1 MKTIE
6 KNEIYEHLSQFLRSK
21 GIDMKEGTY
30 TRRIQKGCSLLT
42 DAANLTQ
49 QGMTRAKTEIDKR
62 LEQMRQV
69 IHEKT
74 GPKSPPRAPTA
85 APPPTQGK
93 PGRAPATAANAPAGT
108 KRSTRRRKTKT
119 SGARRK

>member
-1 MKTIE
+1 MKPIE
-6 KNEIYEHLSQFLRSK
+6 PNEMYEHLSQFLRSK

-42 DAANLTQ
+42 DAVNATQ
-49 QGMTRAKTEIDKR
+49 QGMKRAKTEIDKR

-74 GPKSPPRAPTA
+74 APKPTPKQSKPDPSPASNTKTQAQARRGSRKRNTA
-85 APPPTQGK
+85 AK
-93 PGRAPATAANAPAGT
+93 SGR
-108 KRSTRRRKTKT
+108 KK
-119 SGARRK
+119 

>member
-1 MKTIE
+1 MKPIQQ
-6 KNEIYEHLSQFLRSK
+6 NEMYEQLSQFLRSR

-42 DAANLTQ
+42 DAVNLTQ
-49 QGMTRAKTEIDKR
+49 QGMARAKTEIDKR

-74 GPKSPPRAPTA
+74 APK
-85 APPPTQGK
+85 PPPTQSK
-93 PGRAPATAANAPAGT
+93 
-108 KRSTRRRKTKT
+108 TRQTSASNSKTQT
-119 SGARRK
+119 RARRGSRKRNTGAKSGRKN

>member
-1 MKTIE
+1 MKPIE
-6 KNEIYEHLSQFLRSK
+6 QNEMYEHLSQFLRSR

-42 DAANLTQ
+42 DAVNLTQ
-49 QGMTRAKTEIDKR
+49 QGMSRAKTEIDKR

-74 GPKSPPRAPTA
+74 APKPPPGQSKPRPKPTA
-85 APPPTQGK
+85 SP
-93 PGRAPATAANAPAGT
+93 R
-108 KRSTRRRKTKT
+108 KRSRTGAGSKQRQPRRRK
-119 SGARRK
+119 

>member
-1 MKTIE
+1 MKPIE
-6 KNEIYEHLSQFLRSK
+6 QNEMYEHLSQFLRNK
-21 GIDMKEGTY
+21 GIDMKEGAY

-42 DAANLTQ
+42 DAVNLTQ

-74 GPKSPPRAPTA
+74 APKSPPRAPTN

-93 PGRAPATAANAPAGT
+93 PGRTPAAAANAPAGT
-108 KRSTRRRKTKT
+108 KRSARRRKTGT
-119 SGARRK
+119 RGGRKK

>member
-1 MKTIE
+1 MKPIE
-6 KNEIYEHLSQFLRSK
+6 QNEIYEHLSQFLKGK

-42 DAANLTQ
+42 DAVNLTQ
-49 QGMTRAKTEIDKR
+49 QGMTRAKTELDKR

-74 GPKSPPRAPTA
+74 APKSPPRAPKA
-85 APPPTQGK
+85 PPPPTQGK
-93 PGRAPATAANAPAGT
+93 PGRAPATAANVPAGT
-108 KRSTRRRKTKT
+108 KRSTRRRKTRT
-119 SGARRK
+119 RGGRKK

>member
-1 MKTIE
+1 MKPIE
-6 KNEIYEHLSQFLRSK
+6 KNEIYEHMSQFLRSK

-42 DAANLTQ
+42 DAVNLTQ
-49 QGMTRAKTEIDKR
+49 QGMEKAKTEIDKR

-74 GPKSPPRAPTA
+74 APK
-85 APPPTQGK
+85 PPPVQPK
-93 PGRAPATAANAPAGT
+93 PGPAPANAPKAQSGT
-108 KRSTRRRKTKT
+108 KQKSSKRKNRTISKRRK
-119 SGARRK
+119 

>member
-1 MKTIE
+1 MKPIE
-6 KNEIYEHLSQFLRSK
+6 QNEIYEHLSQFLKGK

-42 DAANLTQ
+42 DAVNLTQ

-69 IHEKT
+69 IHKKT
-74 GPKSPPRAPTA
+74 APKSP
-85 APPPTQGK
+85 PPPTQGK

-108 KRSTRRRKTKT
+108 KRSTR
-119 SGARRK
+119 

>member
-1 MKTIE
+1 MKPIE
-6 KNEIYEHLSQFLRSK
+6 QNEMYEHLSQFLKGK

-49 QGMTRAKTEIDKR
+49 QGMKRAKTEIDKR

-74 GPKSPPRAPTA
+74 APK

-93 PGRAPATAANAPAGT
+93 PGRAPATAANAQAGT
-108 KRSTRRRKTKT
+108 KRSTRRRKTRT
-119 SGARRK
+119 RGGRKK

>member
-1 MKTIE
+1 MKPIE
-6 KNEIYEHLSQFLRSK
+6 QNEMYEHLSQFLKSK

-42 DAANLTQ
+42 DAVNLTQ

-74 GPKSPPRAPTA
+74 APKQPQRHGKAGP
-85 APPPTQGK
+85 
-93 PGRAPATAANAPAGT
+93 APASASKPQEGT
-108 KRSTRRRKTKT
+108 KRSGRRRKAGTK
-119 SGARRK
+119 GGRKK

>member
-1 MKTIE
+1 MKPIE
-6 KNEIYEHLSQFLRSK
+6 QNEMYEHLSQFLKGK

-42 DAANLTQ
+42 DAVNLTQ
-49 QGMTRAKTEIDKR
+49 QGMARAKTEIDKR

-74 GPKSPPRAPTA
+74 APK
-85 APPPTQGK
+85 PPPTKRKKG
-93 PGRAPATAANAPAGT
+93 PAPASAANAQAGAKQNSRNRKSGT
-108 KRSTRRRKTKT
+108 KRRGKK
-119 SGARRK
+119 